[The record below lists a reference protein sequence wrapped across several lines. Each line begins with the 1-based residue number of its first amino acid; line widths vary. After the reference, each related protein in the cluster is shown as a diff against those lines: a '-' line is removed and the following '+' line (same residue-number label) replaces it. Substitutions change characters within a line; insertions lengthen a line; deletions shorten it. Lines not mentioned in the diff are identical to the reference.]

1 MTCKTCGIEMML
13 LRRGEDGA
21 AVYVC
26 RNAACPEK
34 GREKKEGANGIHNS

>member
-1 MTCKTCGIEMML
+1 MML

-34 GREKKEGANGIHNS
+34 GREKKEATNGIYNS

>member
-13 LRRGEDGA
+13 LRRGEDGT

-34 GREKKEGANGIHNS
+34 GREKKEVTNGIYNS

>member
-1 MTCKTCGIEMML
+1 MML

-26 RNAACPEK
+26 RNAVCPEK
-34 GREKKEGANGIHNS
+34 GREKKEGANGIYNS

>member
-1 MTCKTCGIEMML
+1 MTCKICGIEMML

-34 GREKKEGANGIHNS
+34 VREKKEGANGIHNS

>member
-1 MTCKTCGIEMML
+1 MML

-26 RNAACPEK
+26 RNAVCPEK
-34 GREKKEGANGIHNS
+34 GREKKEVTNGIYNS

>member
-1 MTCKTCGIEMML
+1 MML

-26 RNAACPEK
+26 RNTACPEK
-34 GREKKEGANGIHNS
+34 GREKKEDANGIYNS

>member
-1 MTCKTCGIEMML
+1 MVL
-13 LRRGEDGA
+13 LRRDEDGA

-34 GREKKEGANGIHNS
+34 GREKKEATNGVYNS

>member
-1 MTCKTCGIEMML
+1 MML
-13 LRRGEDGA
+13 LRRGEDGE

-34 GREKKEGANGIHNS
+34 GREKKEGANGIYNS

>member
-1 MTCKTCGIEMML
+1 MML

-26 RNAACPEK
+26 RNAACPEH
-34 GREKKEGANGIHNS
+34 GREKKEDANGIYNS